1 MDINVLIWKTSLINP
16 DFADT
21 KKVLYL
27 LVAMGLCSA
36 CYSNVQYIQRLEGTW
51 EEKFSIRF
59 LIMKCQNRELPIY
72 HIHIQYTQHT
82 Q

>member
-1 MDINVLIWKTSLINP
+1 
-16 DFADT
+16 
-21 KKVLYL
+21 
-27 LVAMGLCSA
+27 MGLCSA

-72 HIHIQYTQHT
+72 HIHIHSIHNNPMMHEYENKNYRCTTKHFSL
-82 Q
+82 